1 MYIQSSQNQHIHLS
15 QRLSLF
21 IDYDL
26 PSEKEKDH
34 RNM

>member
-1 MYIQSSQNQHIHLS
+1 MHIQSSQNQDIHLS

-21 IDYDL
+21 IDYNL
-26 PSEKEKDH
+26 PSDKEKDH